1 MACDR
6 RVNAA
11 ARTARYSPGMSLQV
25 FGMPV
30 SRGVAIGR
38 AVLVASSRVDV
49 AHYYVSAEG
58 MAHEIE
64 RLRSARNAVSAEI
77 GTLQRELPAEAP
89 GEISALLDVHLMLLH
104 DEALTGATKQWIVE
118 RHYNA
123 EWALSAQL
131 EVLARQFDEMDDAY
145 LRERKADLEQV
156 VERLLRHLAHD
167 GEGAPPSVMAQGARG
182 NAGEDPLVLVAND
195 VAPADMLHFKKSV
208 FTGFVTD
215 VGGRTSHTAIVA
227 RSLDIPAVV
236 GAREASRLIRQDDW
250 VVIDGDAGVVIVNP
264 SPIVLEEY
272 RFRQRQSELE
282 RARLDRLRHTP
293 AVTLD
298 GARVELLANIELP
311 DDAAAAVAAGA
322 VGVGLFRS
330 EFLFMNRE
338 GSLPD
343 EEEQYAAYR
352 AAIEAMNGLPVTIRT
367 VDIGADK
374 PLERMSV
381 SELRHEHQLNPA
393 MGLRAIR
400 WSLAEP
406 AMFRQQLRALLRAAA
421 HGKLRVLFPMVA
433 QVSELRATLDAL
445 VRARAQLD
453 EAGRVHGPVEI
464 GAMIEVPAAALVI
477 DTLLPHLDFVSIG
490 TNDLIQYTLAI
501 DRADES
507 VAHLYDPWHPA
518 VLQLIH
524 RTIERAQAAG
534 KPVSVCGEMAGD
546 PAFTDLLLAMGLRS
560 FSMHPSRVATI
571 KQRVLRA
578 DTRRLAAQLPG
589 VLQADQ
595 PAAAAAAAFG
605 SSAAAAAAFGGAP
618 GR

>member
-1 MACDR
+1 
-6 RVNAA
+6 V
-11 ARTARYSPGMSLQV
+11 SLQV

-49 AHYYVSAEG
+49 AHYYVAADEAG
-58 MAHEIE
+58 
-64 RLRSARNAVSAEI
+64 AEI
-77 GTLQRELPAEAP
+77 DRLKRARDAVAGEIHALQRDMPRDAPAEL
-89 GEISALLDVHLMLLH
+89 SALLDVHLMLLH
-104 DEALTGATKQWIVE
+104 DEMLTDATKHWIVE

-123 EWALSAQL
+123 EWALAAQL
-131 EVLARQFDEMDDAY
+131 EVLARQFDDMEDDY

-156 VERLLRHLAHD
+156 VERLLRRLAVDAGD
-167 GEGAPPSVMAQGARG
+167 GQALPLAAHEARDF
-182 NAGEDPLVLVAND
+182 AGEDPLVLVASD
-195 VAPADMLHFKKSV
+195 ISPADMLQFKKSV

-250 VVIDGDAGVVIVNP
+250 LVIDGDAGVVVVNP
-264 SPIVLEEY
+264 TPIVLEEY
-272 RFRQRQSELE
+272 RFRQRASELE

-298 GARVELLANIELP
+298 GERVELLANIELP
-311 DDAAAAVAAGA
+311 GDAPAAVDAGA

-338 GSLPD
+338 GRLPD
-343 EEEQYAAYR
+343 EDEQYEAYR
-352 AAIEAMNGLPVTIRT
+352 AAVVAMAGLPVTIRT

-374 PLERMSV
+374 PLDRLSV
-381 SELRHEHQLNPA
+381 AELRHEHVLNPA
-393 MGLRAIR
+393 MGQRAIR

-406 AMFRQQLRALLRAAA
+406 GMFRQQLRALLRASA
-421 HGKLRVLFPMVA
+421 HGKLRILVPMLA
-433 QVSELRATLDAL
+433 HLSEIRATFEQLA
-445 VRARAQLD
+445 RARAQLD
-453 EAGRVHGPVEI
+453 EAGRAYGRVEV
-464 GAMIEVPAAALVI
+464 GAMIEVPAAALQAEMF
-477 DTLLPHLDFVSIG
+477 LRHFDFVSIG
-490 TNDLIQYTLAI
+490 TNDLTQYTLAI

-524 RTIERAQAAG
+524 RTIGLAQAAG
-534 KPVSVCGEMAGD
+534 KAVEVCGEMAGD
-546 PAFTDLLLAMGLRS
+546 TACTELLLAMGLRS
-560 FSMHPSRVATI
+560 FSMHPSRVAAV

-578 DTRRLAAQLPG
+578 DTRRLAAAVHR
-589 VLQADQ
+589 VLAAES
-595 PAAAAAAAFG
+595 PATEAAAAFG
-605 SSAAAAAAFGGAP
+605 SVQAS
-618 GR
+618 